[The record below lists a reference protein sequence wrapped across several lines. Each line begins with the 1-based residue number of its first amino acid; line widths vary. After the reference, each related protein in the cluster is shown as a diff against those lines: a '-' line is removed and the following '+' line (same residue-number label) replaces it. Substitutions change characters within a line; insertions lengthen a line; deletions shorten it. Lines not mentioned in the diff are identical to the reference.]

1 MPNWCNNTVEI
12 YHQDPAIL
20 ERVRKGFNEGALL
33 NEFLPVPEDLKI
45 TAGFLGHDTPEQREL
60 ERKEKANLEK
70 YGAKNWYDWCV
81 ANWGTKW
88 DVGGDG
94 YEAQDIPGGLMLTFD
109 SAWSPPIDAF
119 ATLVDKFNFS
129 IRAMYYEPGM
139 AFAGIW
145 EDGDDDFY
153 EYGGLNSEQIAD
165 TLPPELDEAF
175 GISESA
181 AEWEAENEE
190 QNEE

>member
-1 MPNWCNNTVEI
+1 MPNWCSNTVEI
-12 YHQDPAIL
+12 YHKDPAML

-33 NEFLPVPEDLKI
+33 AEFMPVPEDLQI
-45 TAGFLGHDTPEQREL
+45 TAGFLGDTEEQRKLEL
-60 ERKEKANLEK
+60 QEQANIKK
-70 YGAKNWYDWCV
+70 YGYKNWYDWCV

-94 YEAQDIPGGLMLTFD
+94 YEAQDIEGGLMLTFD
-109 SAWSPPIDAF
+109 SAWSPPCDAYARLIEEF
-119 ATLVDKFNFS
+119 GFE

-145 EDGDDDFY
+145 DNGDDDFY
-153 EYGGLNSEQIAD
+153 EYGGLNSEQIAE
-165 TLPPELDEAF
+165 TLPEVLDEAF

-181 AEWEAENEE
+181 AEWEAEEAE
-190 QNEE
+190 